1 MTGPQSSEL
10 FRQGCAALDL
20 ALDAPAIALLDRYLS
35 ELRRW
40 NAKMNLVADAPLQE
54 MIDSHFLD
62 SLTLLPHLGPGS
74 HPVLLDVGTGAGF
87 PGLALKCAAPSLA
100 LTLVEPR
107 EKRVIFL
114 RHIVRQLDLA
124 GVEIVPRRLE
134 KKNMEHILYPLIT
147 SRAVANVAEFLDL
160 VAAWCP
166 SGGTVI
172 CMKGPRADEE
182 IAQWQTSASSSPFS
196 LRNSISL
203 RLPFSGSRRT
213 LLFFTKI

>member
-1 MTGPQSSEL
+1 MTGPQSSDL
-10 FRQGCAALDL
+10 FRQGCAALGL
-20 ALDAPAIALLDRYLS
+20 SLETPAIARLDRYLS

-40 NAKMNLVADAPLQE
+40 NTKMNLVADAPLQE
-54 MIDSHFLD
+54 MIDCHFLD
-62 SLTLLPHLGPGS
+62 SLTLLPHLDPGS

-134 KKNMEHILYPLIT
+134 KKNTENILYPLIT

-166 SGGTVI
+166 SSGTVI

-182 IAQWQTSASSSPFS
+182 IAQWQTTASSSPFF

-203 RLPFSGSRRT
+203 GLPFSGSRRT